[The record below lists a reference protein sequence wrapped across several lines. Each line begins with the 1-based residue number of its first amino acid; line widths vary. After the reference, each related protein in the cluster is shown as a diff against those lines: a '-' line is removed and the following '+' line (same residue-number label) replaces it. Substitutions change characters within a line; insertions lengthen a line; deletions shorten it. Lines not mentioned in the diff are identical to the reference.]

1 MCVCASCV
9 IWAID
14 EPRGQSS
21 AAAAARGGDIAR
33 NNRDR
38 RNSRNSRNN
47 RNKPG
52 GTGGERGPGAIL
64 RAKAQYGAIWRN
76 MVQKYAIRCNKTRG
90 PVSRRRRAR
99 TSCSPPS
106 RRLPPRALLRGAIS
120 RNTPQYAAISRNKA
134 LLPLRPR
141 LRPPPSFAV
150 LSRTSAAMPRV
161 RCRFRAAAL
170 MHTTGSMALLR
181 GCGAPARC
189 LLMSGFLG
197 EFAVASLMFVSVS
210 REIYRKI
217 PPPFR

>member
-1 MCVCASCV
+1 MRVCIKSINYIIDLQLITLVIACVCVCVCVCASCV

-76 MVQKYAIRCNKTRG
+76 MAQYGAKICNK
-90 PVSRRRRAR
+90 V
-99 TSCSPPS
+99 
-106 RRLPPRALLRGAIS
+106 
-120 RNTPQYAAISRNKA
+120 Q
-134 LLPLRPR
+134 
-141 LRPPPSFAV
+141 
-150 LSRTSAAMPRV
+150 
-161 RCRFRAAAL
+161 
-170 MHTTGSMALLR
+170 
-181 GCGAPARC
+181 
-189 LLMSGFLG
+189 
-197 EFAVASLMFVSVS
+197 
-210 REIYRKI
+210 
-217 PPPFR
+217 